1 MPLAAAVQLGLFVL
15 ATVSRTSA
23 QAVCSDQ
30 AAGCTSVSISR
41 GDCRNPSLV
50 DRCPG
55 SCYACEFDPAST
67 FCSYVDVGSCGPRGD
82 DASFDAGQ
90 CPHGVRTTAAADPAP
105 DPAADPANQTG
116 MTVVRRIGSCQYVA
130 FACYECATL
139 PPSKEPTG
147 SPTPL
152 PTTVAPTR
160 SPTAAPSKLPSS
172 FPTPSPSRAPAS
184 TMPTA
189 VPSLPPSSAPSMLPS
204 ASTTRSP
211 TAAPSKLPSAFP
223 TLSPSFSPSKQA
235 PTMQPSESPSVTG
248 AQLVL
253 LTIPNLTL
261 DDLAAAQWGEI
272 ERAAVLALTARFP
285 IDRREVTTT
294 QLRSS
299 QSGSVTVVISLEPTG
314 SNAREAQRVAAEV
327 TVPAPIRIVTT
338 SAEYA
343 ATSASEQVV
352 AFDKTVRIHPTP
364 DVTSDPSTSEDA
376 SEDSALSIVAVAV
389 VIGGMV
395 VLLGFVT
402 FRIHRTF
409 RDPGQAE
416 EITEEITENNPA
428 GDAFES
434 RTLPE
439 LDSASTIGDV
449 FGGVS
454 APRQDSLGRPVSAH
468 FYPESAAGGML
479 GSDVCAASTS
489 PISLKSLLPRSPMT
503 TAPSTT
509 SF

>member
-1 MPLAAAVQLGLFVL
+1 
-15 ATVSRTSA
+15 
-23 QAVCSDQ
+23 
-30 AAGCTSVSISR
+30 
-41 GDCRNPSLV
+41 
-50 DRCPG
+50 
-55 SCYACEFDPAST
+55 
-67 FCSYVDVGSCGPRGD
+67 
-82 DASFDAGQ
+82 
-90 CPHGVRTTAAADPAP
+90 
-105 DPAADPANQTG
+105 
-116 MTVVRRIGSCQYVA
+116 
-130 FACYECATL
+130 
-139 PPSKEPTG
+139 
-147 SPTPL
+147 
-152 PTTVAPTR
+152 
-160 SPTAAPSKLPSS
+160 
-172 FPTPSPSRAPAS
+172 
-184 TMPTA
+184 
-189 VPSLPPSSAPSMLPS
+189 
-204 ASTTRSP
+204 
-211 TAAPSKLPSAFP
+211 
-223 TLSPSFSPSKQA
+223 
-235 PTMQPSESPSVTG
+235 MQPSESPSVTG
-248 AQLVL
+248 AQVIL

-314 SNAREAQRVAAEV
+314 SNAREAQRVAVEV

-338 SAEYA
+338 STEYA

-364 DVTSDPSTSEDA
+364 GVTSDPSTSEDA
-376 SEDSALSIVAVAV
+376 SEDYGLSILAV
-389 VIGGMV
+389 VIGVMA

-409 RDPGQAE
+409 RDPGKAE
-416 EITEEITENNPA
+416 EITEVNPA

-434 RTLPE
+434 RTLSE
-439 LDSASTIGDV
+439 LDLASTIGDV

-454 APRQDSLGRPVSAH
+454 APRQASLGRPVSAH
-468 FYPESAAGGML
+468 FYPESAAGGVL
-479 GSDVCAASTS
+479 GPDVRAASTS

>member
-1 MPLAAAVQLGLFVL
+1 MRLAAAVQLGLFVL
-15 ATVSRTSA
+15 VSRTSA

-30 AAGCTSVSISR
+30 AAGCTAVSISR
-41 GDCRNPSLV
+41 GDCRDPSLV

-55 SCYACEFDPAST
+55 SCFSCEFDPAST
-67 FCSYVDVGSCGPRGD
+67 LCSYVDVGSCGPRGD

-90 CPHGVRTTAAADPAP
+90 CPHGVRTIAA
-105 DPAADPANQTG
+105 ANQTG
-116 MTVVRRIGSCQYVA
+116 TTVVRRIGSCQYVA

-147 SPTPL
+147 SPIPL

-160 SPTAAPSKLPSS
+160 SPTAAPSKLPSA

-189 VPSLPPSSAPSMLPS
+189 VPSPPPSSAPSMLPS

-211 TAAPSKLPSAFP
+211 TVAPSKLPSAFP
-223 TLSPSFSPSKQA
+223 TLSPTFSPSKQA

-248 AQLVL
+248 VQLVL

-272 ERAAVLALTARFP
+272 ERAAVLALTARFA

-299 QSGSVTVVISLEPTG
+299 QSGSVTVVISLAPTG

-327 TVPAPIRIVTT
+327 TVAAPIRIVTT
-338 SAEYA
+338 SADHA
-343 ATSASEQVV
+343 VTSASEAVV
-352 AFDKTVRIHPTP
+352 TFNTTVRIHPTP
-364 DVTSDPSTSEDA
+364 GAASDSSTSEDT
-376 SEDSALSIVAVAV
+376 SEENELSILAAV
-389 VIGGMV
+389 VIGVMV

-402 FRIHRTF
+402 LRIHRTF
-409 RDPGQAE
+409 RDPGKAE
-416 EITEEITENNPA
+416 EITEVNPA

-454 APRQDSLGRPVSAH
+454 APGQASLGRPVSAH
-468 FYPESAAGGML
+468 FYPESASGGVL
-479 GSDVCAASTS
+479 GSDVRAASAS
-489 PISLKSLLPRSPMT
+489 PISLKSLLPRSPT
-503 TAPSTT
+503 TSAPSTT